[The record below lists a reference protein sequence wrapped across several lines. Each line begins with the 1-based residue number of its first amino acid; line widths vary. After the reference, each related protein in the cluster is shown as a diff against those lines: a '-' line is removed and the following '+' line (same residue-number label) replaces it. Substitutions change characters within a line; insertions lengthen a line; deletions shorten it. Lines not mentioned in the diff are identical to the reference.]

1 MIAVQN
7 YTDPYFQQV
16 LDLLNQSKSFDRFTD
31 LLLKEKLYADPSW
44 NPEFTWLALH
54 QNKVVGFMQGVTR
67 NIRGSKLGYI
77 KLMAVHPEY
86 RRQGIATRLFELLHM
101 QFTNSAVVSIRI
113 YDVPLNYF
121 MPGIDPRYTPA
132 VCFAEKMGF
141 KKTGDTINMKV
152 DLLATDWDA
161 SEKIAEL
168 QKESIEIKRATL
180 SDKEEL
186 FNFISDD
193 WMLWQN
199 ELEMAYRFAKPAIF
213 IARHNGHIKAFSAYD
228 GNNQGTGW
236 FGPMGTHRDLRGNGV
251 GSVLLYLCLT
261 DMKLQGHSIA
271 TIPWVAPIAFYS
283 HYANA
288 IIDRIFWRYEKK
300 LNNE

>member
-1 MIAVQN
+1 MISVQN
-7 YTDPYFQQV
+7 YTDNYFQQV
-16 LDLLNQSKSFDRFTD
+16 LDLLDQSKPFDSFTGP
-31 LLLKEKLYADPSW
+31 LLKEKLYDDPNW
-44 NPEFTWLALH
+44 NPEHTWLALH
-54 QNKVVGFMQGVTR
+54 QNKLIGFMQGVTR
-67 NIRGSKLGYI
+67 SIRGSKLGFI

-86 RRQGIATRLFELLHM
+86 RRQGIATRLFELLHL
-101 QFTNSAVVSIRI
+101 QFTKLAVESIRI

-141 KKTGDTINMKV
+141 KKTGDAINMQV

-168 QKESIEIKRATL
+168 KKESIEIKRASL
-180 SDKEEL
+180 NDKEEL
-186 FNFISDD
+186 FDFISED

-199 ELEMAYRFAKPAIF
+199 ELEMAYQSAQPAIF
-213 IARHNGHIKAFSAYD
+213 IARQNGRLKAFSAYD

-236 FGPMGTHRDLRGNGV
+236 FGPMGTQRDLRGKGV
-251 GSVLLYLCLT
+251 GSVLLYLCLA
-261 DMKLQGHSIA
+261 DMKQQGHASA

-288 IIDRIFWRYEKK
+288 VIDRVFWRYEKK
-300 LNNE
+300 LKNE

>member
-1 MIAVQN
+1 MISVQN

-16 LDLLNQSKSFDRFTD
+16 LDLLNQSKSFDSFTEP
-31 LLLKEKLYADPSW
+31 LLKEKMYDDPTW
-44 NPEFTWLALH
+44 NPEHTWMALH
-54 QNKVVGFMQGVTR
+54 KSKVIGFMQGVTR

-77 KLMAVHPEY
+77 KLMAVHPEF
-86 RRQGIATRLFELLHM
+86 RRQGIASRLFELLEKQLSELQM
-101 QFTNSAVVSIRI
+101 EALRI

-141 KKTGDTINMKV
+141 KKTGDAINMQV
-152 DLLATDWDA
+152 DLMATDWDA

-168 QKESIEIKRATL
+168 KKASIEIKRATL
-180 SDKEEL
+180 NDKEEL
-186 FNFISDD
+186 FDFISED

-199 ELEMAYRFAKPAIF
+199 ELEMAYRFAQPAIF
-213 IARHNGHIKAFSAYD
+213 IARQNGRLKAFAAYE

-236 FGPMGTHRDLRGNGV
+236 FGPMGTHRDLRGKGV
-251 GSVLLYLCLT
+251 GNVLLYLCLS
-261 DMKLQGHSIA
+261 DMKHQGHTSA

-288 IIDRIFWRYEKK
+288 VIDRVFWRYEKK
-300 LNNE
+300 LKNE